1 MFGAGANE
9 RWRPLRKSKMKMQPN
24 PMKLFIDRIYI
35 YTAVFR
41 FIIPTKFIFLNSEK
55 VKNKNKNKKK
65 NKQLFKVCFYLLC
78 KNSCNDFRHY
88 DFKLQTH
95 PDEIHDGN
103 SAQMNKIVFL
113 NDEFN

>member
-65 NKQLFKVCFYLLC
+65 TNYYSKFVSVCYVKTVVTISAITISNSKSIRMKFKMGIQLKWI
-78 KNSCNDFRHY
+78 
-88 DFKLQTH
+88 KL
-95 PDEIHDGN
+95 
-103 SAQMNKIVFL
+103 F
-113 NDEFN
+113 F